1 MGTLL
6 IKGSITSEIQSHP
19 VSVSSY
25 HPNKDLEG
33 EYGFIITRRVGERNT
48 IIVHTP
54 AIYVTRNEALSM
66 GFEVI
71 YAVRE
76 GLGGKFN

>member
-33 EYGFIITRRVGERNT
+33 ECGFIITRRVGERNK
-48 IIVHTP
+48 IIVQPP
-54 AIYVTRNEALSM
+54 AQYMILETRSYRWDL
-66 GFEVI
+66 
-71 YAVRE
+71 R
-76 GLGGKFN
+76 LLTR